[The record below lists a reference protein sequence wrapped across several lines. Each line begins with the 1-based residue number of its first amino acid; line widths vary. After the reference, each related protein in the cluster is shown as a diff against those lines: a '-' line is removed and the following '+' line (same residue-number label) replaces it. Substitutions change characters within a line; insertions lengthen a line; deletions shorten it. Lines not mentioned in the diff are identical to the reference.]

1 MQISAGL
8 NELQD
13 ITQASLIMA
22 TTANLELLIKA
33 GLIETLPEARNNDLL
48 LAVEGNS
55 ENAVQAAVIEAEAK
69 LNDAQSIISDLE
81 TVENLPRSIEMA
93 LRELPDAN
101 LALISCPG
109 DYAAAEAEKALNLGL
124 DVMMF
129 SNNVPVK
136 DEVSLKKMATTK
148 GRLMMGPDCG
158 TAILNGVPLGFANK
172 VGRGNIGIIA
182 ASGTGLQQVCCLI
195 DRWGG
200 GVSQAI
206 GTGGRDLNAQVGGST
221 MIACL
226 DALAADENT
235 NVIVLI
241 SKPPSPEAADKVLEK
256 AATVNKPVIVNFLG
270 NTVEVPLDRNLVKAK
285 DLETAAHAAVRLA
298 GIDVAAPE
306 RHLLTAEELETLSAE
321 LSGTQRYVRGLYSGG
336 TFSYE
341 TILLLTDAL
350 GPIHST
356 TPLGPEYKLDD
367 PWQSVAHTVL
377 DFGDDLFTRGR
388 PHPMIDLR
396 LRNDRIIQEAKDLE
410 TAVILF
416 DVMLGYGSHNNPAA
430 EIAVAI
436 TEARRVSSGHEPLF
450 VGFVCGTA
458 SDPQNLTMQEEILG
472 EVGVLL
478 MESNSQAARLAG
490 DIIHRI
496 N

>member
-69 LNDAQSIISDLE
+69 LNDTKSILSDLGAIK
-81 TVENLPRSIEMA
+81 NPPRSIEMA
-93 LRELPDAN
+93 LSEIPDAN

-109 DYAAAEAEKALNLGL
+109 DYASAEAQKSFNLGL

-129 SNNVPVK
+129 SDNVPVEE
-136 DEVSLKKMATTK
+136 EVSLKKMATTK

-182 ASGTGLQQVCCLI
+182 ASGTGLQQVSCLI

-200 GVSQAI
+200 GISQAI

-241 SKPPSPEAADKVLEK
+241 SKPPSPEAADKVLGK
-256 AATVNKPVIVNFLG
+256 AATVNKPVIVSFLG
-270 NTVEVPLDRNLVKAK
+270 NTMGGPLAGKLVKAK
-285 DLETAAHAAVRLA
+285 DLETAAHAAVRLT

-306 RHLLTAEELETLSAE
+306 RHLLTADEVEGLSTQ
-321 LSGTQRYVRGLYSGG
+321 LSGTQRYVWGLYSGG
-336 TFSYE
+336 TFSYAA
-341 TILLLTDAL
+341 ILLLTATL
-350 GPIHST
+350 GPIH
-356 TPLGPEYKLDD
+356 
-367 PWQSVAHTVL
+367 
-377 DFGDDLFTRGR
+377 
-388 PHPMIDLR
+388 
-396 LRNDRIIQEAKDLE
+396 
-410 TAVILF
+410 
-416 DVMLGYGSHNNPAA
+416 
-430 EIAVAI
+430 
-436 TEARRVSSGHEPLF
+436 
-450 VGFVCGTA
+450 
-458 SDPQNLTMQEEILG
+458 
-472 EVGVLL
+472 
-478 MESNSQAARLAG
+478 
-490 DIIHRI
+490 
-496 N
+496 

>member
-81 TVENLPRSIEMA
+81 TVKNLPRSIEMA
-93 LRELPDAN
+93 LSELPDAN

-182 ASGTGLQQVCCLI
+182 ASGTGLQQVSCLI
-195 DRWGG
+195 DFKHW
-200 GVSQAI
+200 
-206 GTGGRDLNAQVGGST
+206 LN
-221 MIACL
+221 
-226 DALAADENT
+226 
-235 NVIVLI
+235 
-241 SKPPSPEAADKVLEK
+241 P
-256 AATVNKPVIVNFLG
+256 
-270 NTVEVPLDRNLVKAK
+270 
-285 DLETAAHAAVRLA
+285 
-298 GIDVAAPE
+298 
-306 RHLLTAEELETLSAE
+306 
-321 LSGTQRYVRGLYSGG
+321 
-336 TFSYE
+336 FS
-341 TILLLTDAL
+341 
-350 GPIHST
+350 
-356 TPLGPEYKLDD
+356 
-367 PWQSVAHTVL
+367 
-377 DFGDDLFTRGR
+377 
-388 PHPMIDLR
+388 
-396 LRNDRIIQEAKDLE
+396 
-410 TAVILF
+410 
-416 DVMLGYGSHNNPAA
+416 
-430 EIAVAI
+430 
-436 TEARRVSSGHEPLF
+436 
-450 VGFVCGTA
+450 
-458 SDPQNLTMQEEILG
+458 
-472 EVGVLL
+472 
-478 MESNSQAARLAG
+478 
-490 DIIHRI
+490 
-496 N
+496 